1 VTSLL
6 VFVAALGPI
15 LTVVALRRVLAEG
28 HGLDAFGMH
37 VFVALGMLG
46 AALGAPL
53 LGRMADR
60 SGRLRALA
68 ATLALLDAAT
78 AVATSLPSSPTALL
92 FVLRPLHGA
101 ASMGLLALLFASVR
115 AAPAGM
121 IVRAGVPMVTALAL
135 GPALG
140 GILAKSSARAP
151 FLAAAFLSGLV
162 ALAILARKPA
172 PLDAAPRRRDL
183 RVISL
188 IRPLA
193 APLALT
199 AAHRFAIGGL
209 VVAFATRARIVHG
222 LADSKIG
229 ACFSV
234 LLVVFAIAICPVAR
248 IEEPRLRA
256 WTMGFG
262 ALLFGASIAMLSV
275 APRWGLVVALAL
287 AGVGSAML
295 YAPTLALAQRESIT
309 GERATAMG
317 LVQAAGALG
326 MILGPLV
333 GAALERAMHAYASET
348 RAAAFMTLAG
358 VIVSTMGLGLLP
370 SLLSLGSLASTTQ
383 VREKPAVSQ

>member
-1 VTSLL
+1 MTSLL
-6 VFVAALGPI
+6 VFVAALGPM

-37 VFVALGMLG
+37 AFVALGMLG

-53 LGRMADR
+53 LGRLADR
-60 SGRLRALA
+60 SGRLRTLA
-68 ATLALLDAAT
+68 VVLALLDAAT
-78 AVATSLPSSPTALL
+78 AVVTSLPSSPTALL
-92 FVLRPLHGA
+92 YVLRPLHGA

-115 AAPAGM
+115 ATPAGM
-121 IVRAGVPMVTALAL
+121 IVRAGVPMVSALAL

-140 GILAKSSARAP
+140 GILAKDSAHAP
-151 FLAAAFLSGLV
+151 FLAAALLSCVV
-162 ALAILARKPA
+162 ALALLARKPT
-172 PLDAAPRRRDL
+172 PVDVAAPRRTA
-183 RVISL
+183 RVL
-188 IRPLA
+188 TLLRPLA

-229 ACFSV
+229 ACFSI
-234 LLVVFAIAICPVAR
+234 LLVVFAIGICPIAR

-275 APRWGLVVALAL
+275 APRWGIIVALAL

-295 YAPTLALAQRESIT
+295 YAPTLALARRESVM
-309 GERATAMG
+309 GEHATAMG

-333 GAALERAMHAYASET
+333 GAVLERAMHDYAPET

-358 VIVSTMGLGLLP
+358 VIVSTMGLALVP
-370 SLLSLGSLASTTQ
+370 RLLSLDSLASITR
-383 VREKPAVSQ
+383 VPKKPAVSR